1 MNLNVGIE
9 LNDKSRYLIFSKT
22 MGVSRSSSGLWM
34 LEIWLRARRSF
45 WRFGR
50 RETGRM
56 EEILTNMLRSSFSS
70 VSDWVRIFVIGVPPI
85 SWGMEDSRL
94 RDRSRVWR
102 EGKRGRIMASSS
114 HESRVSSSSRE
125 VILSN
130 PVPREPSS
138 LSTSAL
144 TSNKENLLPL
154 MRRER
159 NLGRPRQIASTLC
172 SDSNRF
178 RERLRSSIS
187 RPEP

>member
-1 MNLNVGIE
+1 MGIE
-9 LNDKSRYLIFSKT
+9 LKDKSRYLIFLKT
-22 MGVSRSSSGLWM
+22 MGVSGPPSESWM

-45 WRFGR
+45 RRFGK
-50 RETGRM
+50 RETGRT
-56 EEILTNMLRSSFSS
+56 EEILANMLRSSFSS
-70 VSDWVRIFVIGVPPI
+70 ASIGVRIFVIGVSSI
-85 SWGMEDSRL
+85 SWGMEDSWL

-102 EGKRGRIMASSS
+102 QGKRGRILASSF
-114 HESRVSSSSRE
+114 HESRVSSSSSE

-144 TSNKENLLPL
+144 TSSKENLLPL

-159 NLGRPRQIASTLC
+159 NLGRPRHIASTFW

-187 RPEP
+187 KPES

>member
-1 MNLNVGIE
+1 
-9 LNDKSRYLIFSKT
+9 
-22 MGVSRSSSGLWM
+22 MGVSGSSSGPWM
-34 LEIWLRARRSF
+34 LEIWLRARRSLR
-45 WRFGR
+45 RFGR
-50 RETGRM
+50 RETGRT
-56 EEILTNMLRSSFSS
+56 EEMLVNTLRSSFSS
-70 VSDWVRIFVIGVPPI
+70 VSLGVRIFVICVSPI
-85 SWGMEDSRL
+85 LWGMEDNWL
-94 RDRSRVWR
+94 RDRSRIWR
-102 EGKRGRIMASSS
+102 EGKRGRILASSS

-144 TSNKENLLPL
+144 TSNEENLLPL

-159 NLGRPRQIASTLC
+159 NLGRPRHIASTLW

-187 RPEP
+187 RLES